1 MITRGEEQM
10 FDKQYI
16 AIDLK
21 SFYASVECVERGVD
35 PLKTNLVV
43 ADVERTEK
51 TICLAVTPALKSFGI
66 PARPR
71 LFEVIELLRAINAQ
85 RRTALPNR
93 QFTGESCDADALNAD
108 PSLKIG
114 YIAARPR
121 MSLYMQY
128 STRIYDIYLKYVS
141 SEDIHVYS
149 VDEVFIDATPYL
161 RAYRMTARAFAIM
174 LIRDVLKTTGIT
186 ATVGIGTNMYLC
198 KVAMDIVAKRSLADE
213 DGVRIAEL
221 DEASYRRQL
230 WDHRPITDFWRVG
243 PGYARRLASVGIY
256 TMGDIAKCSTGG
268 RNEFYNEDLLYK
280 MFGVNAELLIDHAW
294 GWEPCTISQVHEYT
308 PSVNS
313 ISNGQVLPSAYD
325 YAKGRIIAREMAD
338 TLSMDLT
345 EKGLVTDQVVL
356 AVGYDTSSLADGRE
370 YRGRVRIDHYG
381 RPIPEPSH
389 GSLNLPARTASCD
402 EIMAAITALYDRIV
416 DDRLLIRRLNVV
428 ANDVISASAAPE
440 LKKYEQ
446 IDMFAEPPD
455 PAAQRAA
462 ELEKRKRE
470 AILALKHKFGKN
482 AVIRGLDLRDGATA
496 VSRNAQIG
504 GHRE

>member
-1 MITRGEEQM
+1 M

-71 LFEVIELLRAINAQ
+71 LFEVIELLREINAQ

-174 LIRDVLKTTGIT
+174 LIRDVLKTT
-186 ATVGIGTNMYLC
+186 
-198 KVAMDIVAKRSLADE
+198 
-213 DGVRIAEL
+213 
-221 DEASYRRQL
+221 
-230 WDHRPITDFWRVG
+230 
-243 PGYARRLASVGIY
+243 
-256 TMGDIAKCSTGG
+256 
-268 RNEFYNEDLLYK
+268 
-280 MFGVNAELLIDHAW
+280 
-294 GWEPCTISQVHEYT
+294 
-308 PSVNS
+308 
-313 ISNGQVLPSAYD
+313 
-325 YAKGRIIAREMAD
+325 
-338 TLSMDLT
+338 
-345 EKGLVTDQVVL
+345 
-356 AVGYDTSSLADGRE
+356 
-370 YRGRVRIDHYG
+370 
-381 RPIPEPSH
+381 
-389 GSLNLPARTASCD
+389 
-402 EIMAAITALYDRIV
+402 
-416 DDRLLIRRLNVV
+416 
-428 ANDVISASAAPE
+428 
-440 LKKYEQ
+440 
-446 IDMFAEPPD
+446 
-455 PAAQRAA
+455 
-462 ELEKRKRE
+462 
-470 AILALKHKFGKN
+470 
-482 AVIRGLDLRDGATA
+482 
-496 VSRNAQIG
+496 
-504 GHRE
+504 